1 LGNLLILT
9 NDGTSATAAVSPG
22 AQISLEPVEK
32 ADIERYIDA
41 TRASLLFARRVLLVE
56 GPAELF
62 LVAPLAKVV
71 LGVDLDS
78 KGISVI
84 PIYGRHFASYAKL
97 FGADAITKR
106 CAILADGDRPDDLPD
121 DAEID
126 EAADNDLTVLEND
139 FVKAFVCRTTFEKE
153 LVGRGR
159 LVMLINALQEVG
171 SPGRAAKLRAVIQK
185 LKNGE
190 VVDWPAAQQVSS

>member
-1 LGNLLILT
+1 MPSSALRSIVPKTPTHVGSEQQLGNLLILT

-71 LGVDLDS
+71 LGVDT
-78 KGISVI
+78 
-84 PIYGRHFASYAKL
+84 P
-97 FGADAITKR
+97 T
-106 CAILADGDRPDDLPD
+106 CP
-121 DAEID
+121 
-126 EAADNDLTVLEND
+126 
-139 FVKAFVCRTTFEKE
+139 
-153 LVGRGR
+153 
-159 LVMLINALQEVG
+159 
-171 SPGRAAKLRAVIQK
+171 
-185 LKNGE
+185 
-190 VVDWPAAQQVSS
+190 